1 MDRTL
6 NDVLTMLYAAPASP
20 AAWPRALV
28 GVTDLLGLSA
38 SAIVRTDLTC
48 KANSVYLSHGV
59 DPEVERLYATGYG
72 NQDVYRPRF
81 LRMQGR
87 QGELL
92 MGDELCTVDEMK
104 TTAFYQDILLKA
116 DIRLWCAVATV
127 HGEGIIE
134 NISFYHRWKDEAPGA
149 DYLKLAQAITPH
161 LNNALRIRARLA
173 HLEGL
178 ARDLYAALD
187 QADTGIVLLDE
198 HGCCAFVNRAGR
210 QLLDQQDGLLFSKNR
225 LLASHPQECSVL
237 EELVRR
243 AVAGIKRKKD
253 IGGGTLR
260 ITRQHGRSLHIRIAP
275 ISQRTLPGWVPVRG
289 HRAYRRPG
297 ASAETSVRDDAVGL
311 RTDSCRSQTRAVI
324 TRRKKHLRSR
334 TRKRSHKRYC
344 AVPSEVHIS
353 QDRHSTPGR
362 VDRTF
367 GLHTRRRSLKFV
379 RIPDQR
385 MIDNAVRLWQ
395 CRERPCPGEQ
405 CASFA
410 HFDLVSFPSKPL
422 LSNLVLLIG

>member
-38 SAIVRTDLTC
+38 SAIVRTDLSC

-173 HLEGL
+173 HLEGF

-198 HGCCAFVNRAGR
+198 HGCCAFVNRAGK

-237 EELVRR
+237 EELLRR

-275 ISQRTLPGWVPVRG
+275 FPSEHSPGGSRFAAIALIGDPERAQRLPFETMRSVYGLTPAEAKLALLLLEGKSISEAAHENEVTKDTV
-289 HRAYRRPG
+289 
-297 ASAETSVRDDAVGL
+297 
-311 RTDSCRSQTRAVI
+311 RSQVKSIFLKTG
-324 TRRKKHLRSR
+324 TRR
-334 TRKRSHKRYC
+334 
-344 AVPSEVHIS
+344 
-353 QDRHSTPGR
+353 Q
-362 VDRTF
+362 
-367 GLHTRRRSLKFV
+367 
-379 RIPDQR
+379 
-385 MIDNAVRLWQ
+385 
-395 CRERPCPGEQ
+395 GE
-405 CASFA
+405 
-410 HFDLVSFPSKPL
+410 
-422 LSNLVLLIG
+422 LIGLLASIPGDVR